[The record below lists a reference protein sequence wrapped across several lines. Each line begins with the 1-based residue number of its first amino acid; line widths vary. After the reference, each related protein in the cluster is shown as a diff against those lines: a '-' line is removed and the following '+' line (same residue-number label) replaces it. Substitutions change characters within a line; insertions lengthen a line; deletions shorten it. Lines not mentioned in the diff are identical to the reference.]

1 VSDYEFM
8 LSERLDEGS
17 IFRITF
23 NRPEKLNA
31 FNFQMYEELIGLIDE
46 AEEDD
51 DVKVIILRGAGTSFG
66 AGQDLSQVGLIY
78 GFDQAGE
85 QRRPSIRRRLAVDR
99 KWAGHY
105 SRYWECSK
113 ITLAQVHGHCLG
125 TQFAL
130 MITSDFA
137 IAAEDANIGHP
148 GLRLVGPGLEFNI
161 AAWMWS
167 VGMRLAKDMM
177 FTGRTLT
184 GQEAADLQVVNR
196 AVPLEDLDDEVLK
209 FARTLTLMPA
219 DGVVMAKEALRVVF
233 DIMGVRTAGTFG
245 AMSHTLN
252 TNARFEPGE
261 FNFFRERRNQGAKSA
276 FHDRDARYAAV
287 DPEKP

>member
-1 VSDYEFM
+1 MTTNSCSASDSTKVPSFA
-8 LSERLDEGS
+8 SPSTGPRS
-17 IFRITF
+17 ST
-23 NRPEKLNA
+23 A

-137 IAAEDANIGHP
+137 DRGRGCQHRPP
-148 GLRLVGPGLEFNI
+148 GPSSGGPRPRVQHRGLDVER
-161 AAWMWS
+161 W
-167 VGMRLAKDMM
+167 
-177 FTGRTLT
+177 
-184 GQEAADLQVVNR
+184 
-196 AVPLEDLDDEVLK
+196 
-209 FARTLTLMPA
+209 
-219 DGVVMAKEALRVVF
+219 
-233 DIMGVRTAGTFG
+233 
-245 AMSHTLN
+245 
-252 TNARFEPGE
+252 NAP
-261 FNFFRERRNQGAKSA
+261 RER
-276 FHDRDARYAAV
+276 HDVHGPNPRPGKR
-287 DPEKP
+287 PPISRS

>member
-1 VSDYEFM
+1 M
-8 LSERLDEGS
+8 LKERIDDGS

-31 FNFQMYEELIGLIDE
+31 FNFKMYEELIELIDE

-51 DVKVIILRGAGTSFG
+51 DVKVIILRGAGSSFG
-66 AGQDLSQVGLIY
+66 AGQDLNEVGLIY
-78 GFDQAGE
+78 GFDPEGKA
-85 QRRPSIRRRLAVDR
+85 RRPSIRRRLAVDR

-105 SRYWECSK
+105 ARYWECSK
-113 ITLAQVHGHCLG
+113 LTVAQVHGHCLG

-161 AAWMWS
+161 AAWMWC

-184 GQEAADLQVVNR
+184 GREAAELQVVNR
-196 AVPLEDLDDEVLK
+196 AVPADELDDEVLT
-209 FARTLTLMPA
+209 FARTLALMPA
-219 DGVVMAKEALRVVF
+219 DGVVMAKEAMRMVF
-233 DIMGVRTAGTFG
+233 DVMGLRTAYTFG
-245 AMSHTLN
+245 AISHTLN

-261 FNFFRERRNQGAKSA
+261 FNFFRERRDKGAKSA
-276 FHDRDARYAAV
+276 FHERDARYV
-287 DPEKP
+287 GLDSDRP